1 VLNEIRPTH
10 RVTDKL
16 REKAVQRYMRFSRQA
31 QEKRTKEK
39 TYGSRATKDALSTVK
54 ATTDKVAVKFQKDTK
69 AWAAGVNDKFEGG
82 KTVFNASF
90 EVSVCCLIRLW
101 KVWTVDVTSH
111 PKCIPSEFTIPQ
123 DRLMGAKSPLKDLKA
138 TNQPLHPSTSTGA
151 NSVHNSTQPGVFSER
166 LKRFLLTES
175 QQGQGQE
182 HRKASGSGSD
192 SSSSGAHR
200 GAAVAEY
207 DASSALNDLL
217 AYFQQNV
224 SANSVN

>member
-1 VLNEIRPTH
+1 MLNEIRPTH

-16 REKAVQRYMRFSRQA
+16 REKAVQRYMRHSRQA

-39 TYGSRATKDALSTVK
+39 TYGSRATKDALGTVK
-54 ATTDKVAVKFQKDTK
+54 VTTDKVAVKFQKDTK

-101 KVWTVDVTSH
+101 KVWTVHVTSH
-111 PKCIPSEFTIPQ
+111 SKCILLKFTVPQ

-138 TNQPLHPSTSTGA
+138 TNQPLHPSTSASTGA

-182 HRKASGSGSD
+182 HRKASGSD